1 VRTYLKAITTIDK
14 DASNLIVSTGFVV
27 ISPNKKIESKYTAYL
42 AISEWFVNTIC
53 SASTGVSYPT
63 TNASTIG
70 DLHFILPP
78 LSEQTA
84 IATYLDE
91 KTTHIDRIITN
102 IRAQIEQL
110 QALRKVLINEVV
122 TGKIKVCA

>member
-1 VRTYLKAITTIDK
+1 MKFDDIKLLPFA
-14 DASNLIVSTGFVV
+14 F
-27 ISPNKKIESKYTAYL
+27 P
-42 AISEWFVNTIC
+42 
-53 SASTGVSYPT
+53 SYE
-63 TNASTIG
+63 
-70 DLHFILPP
+70 
-78 LSEQTA
+78 EQTA

-91 KTTHIDRIITN
+91 KIAHIDRIITN